1 MGFSKNFLW
10 GGATAAN
17 QCEGA
22 WNVDGKGVS
31 VSDICTGGKFGQSK
45 RITPIPEEGIFYPSH
60 EGIRHYEKF
69 REDIALFAEM
79 GFKCYRF
86 SIAWT
91 RIFPNGDE
99 TEPNEAG
106 LKHYEEVIDECLKY
120 GIEPLIT
127 ISHYEVPFGLTKKC
141 NAWVSRDMIGY
152 FLNYCRA
159 IFERYKGKVKYWLTF
174 NELNFTLSIPFTGA
188 GLLEEDD
195 KTKYQA
201 LHHQLIASAMTVKL
215 CHDIIKDSK
224 IGCMISY
231 SPIYPDTPN
240 PEDVFACLKEQ
251 RKLTLCPDIQV
262 NGEYPFYAKKIFEEL
277 GIVIDKEDENII
289 KSTVDFIGFSY
300 YSSKV
305 ISSDI
310 SKKQLVSGNMQKGV
324 INNYLKTS
332 EWGWQIDPLGLRIT
346 LNNLYDRYKKPL
358 FIVENGLG
366 ALDTLTEDMKVHDDY
381 RIEYIKQ
388 HLLEVYNA
396 IEDGVDL
403 LGYLSWG
410 PIDIISAS
418 TAEMSKRYGYIYVD
432 KDNKVN
438 GSLKRIKKDSF
449 AWYSEVIKTNGASLY
464 NN

>member
-1 MGFSKNFLW
+1 
-10 GGATAAN
+10 
-17 QCEGA
+17 
-22 WNVDGKGVS
+22 
-31 VSDICTGGKFGQSK
+31 
-45 RITPIPEEGIFYPSH
+45 
-60 EGIRHYEKF
+60 
-69 REDIALFAEM
+69 
-79 GFKCYRF
+79 
-86 SIAWT
+86 
-91 RIFPNGDE
+91 
-99 TEPNEAG
+99 
-106 LKHYEEVIDECLKY
+106 
-120 GIEPLIT
+120 
-127 ISHYEVPFGLTKKC
+127 
-141 NAWVSRDMIGY
+141 
-152 FLNYCRA
+152 
-159 IFERYKGKVKYWLTF
+159 
-174 NELNFTLSIPFTGA
+174 
-188 GLLEEDD
+188 
-195 KTKYQA
+195 
-201 LHHQLIASAMTVKL
+201 
-215 CHDIIKDSK
+215 
-224 IGCMISY
+224 
-231 SPIYPDTPN
+231 
-240 PEDVFACLKEQ
+240 
-251 RKLTLCPDIQV
+251 
-262 NGEYPFYAKKIFEEL
+262 
-277 GIVIDKEDENII
+277 
-289 KSTVDFIGFSY
+289 
-300 YSSKV
+300 
-305 ISSDI
+305 
-310 SKKQLVSGNMQKGV
+310 MQKGV